1 MLHTYVCIS
10 VLVFSL
16 TEPPA
21 LLLYHGTMAP
31 YNFYYSKF
39 STQDGVPY
47 TTEHGH
53 TTVIL
58 FTPSCSNSRC
68 NLQVQGEA
76 AGSLIFAMAVRCRG
90 HAPGEFI
97 IIFTCGAC
105 QCTVTT
111 CNYRAPSRRRR
122 WRWQRV
128 KSPSTAAAFL
138 CIVWV
143 SVWWMHINTYI
154 HLAMHECLLQCTC
167 IWLIYL
173 SGPGS
178 IGFVSAL
185 AAANTI
191 DNSLEA
197 GIPHL
202 DYAPSLV
209 PCPFPACA

>member
-1 MLHTYVCIS
+1 MAYRIQPSTDTLRLS
-10 VLVFSL
+10 FSH
-16 TEPPA
+16 PA
-21 LLLYHGTMAP
+21 AVTADAICRY
-31 YNFYYSKF
+31 
-39 STQDGVPY
+39 
-47 TTEHGH
+47 
-53 TTVIL
+53 
-58 FTPSCSNSRC
+58 RR
-68 NLQVQGEA
+68 EA
-76 AGSLIFAMAVRCRG
+76 TGSLIFAMAVRCRG

-122 WRWQRV
+122 WRWQRD

-154 HLAMHECLLQCTC
+154 PLTMHECLFQCTC

-178 IGFVSAL
+178 IGFISAL

-191 DNSLEA
+191 DNSLET

-209 PCPFPACA
+209 PCPFPVSSVFSWTRSRISQMELQSIAL